1 MNQAP
6 GHDRLGI
13 LVRAT
18 VFLAGLGLFVAGWWA
33 VWAKDGIDFSIV
45 WWILGGCA
53 AILVGTLAWI
63 RWNLRIHAVKG
74 PRRGVRDPGPLPRT
88 DQLGREV
95 VVMPGASDS
104 RRAVLELRGHR
115 IVIEPVEG

>member
-1 MNQAP
+1 MSAESGP
-6 GHDRLGI
+6 DRLGI
-13 LVRAT
+13 LVRSL
-18 VFLAGLGLFVAGWWA
+18 VFLVGIGLFVVGWWA

-53 AILVGTLAWI
+53 AILVVTLAWI

-74 PRRGVRDPGPLPRT
+74 PRRGVRDPGPLPPT

-95 VVMPGASDS
+95 VVVPGASTA
-104 RRAVLELRGHR
+104 RRAVLDLHGHR
-115 IVIEPVEG
+115 IVIEPVES

>member
-1 MNQAP
+1 MTAESGP
-6 GHDRLGI
+6 DRLGI
-13 LVRAT
+13 LVRSL
-18 VFLAGLGLFVAGWWA
+18 VFLVGIGLFVVGWWA

-53 AILVGTLAWI
+53 AILVVTLAWI

-74 PRRGVRDPGPLPRT
+74 PRRGVRDPGPLPPT

-95 VVMPGASDS
+95 VVVPGASTA
-104 RRAVLELRGHR
+104 RRAVLDLHGHR
-115 IVIEPVEG
+115 IVIEPVES